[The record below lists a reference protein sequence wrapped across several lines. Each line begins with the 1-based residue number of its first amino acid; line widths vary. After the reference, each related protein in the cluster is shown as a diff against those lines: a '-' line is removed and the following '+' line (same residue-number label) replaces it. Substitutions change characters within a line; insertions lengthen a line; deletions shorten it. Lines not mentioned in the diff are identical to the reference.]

1 MKIVKIETKARVG
14 PLRVA
19 AYCRVSTLAEI
30 QEESYEI
37 QSEHYKELIEKN
49 PAWKL
54 VKIYADKKSGT
65 STHDRPGFLEMIEDA
80 EQKKID
86 LILVKSISR
95 FSRNIV
101 DCQRYIQ
108 RLTSLGCCV
117 YFEKEGIRSDD
128 PSCCLVLSLLS
139 AVAQEESHMI
149 SKNIRMGYQSRY
161 RRGEYPFGNNQ
172 VLGYKAV
179 DGKPVPN
186 EDAWII
192 RQIYNRFV
200 SGQSFRQISDELE
213 EMGVKT
219 PRGNTRFSGS
229 TIKNIL
235 TNEIYVGDRQL
246 YKSQPK
252 NYLTKQPDLN
262 CEYISR
268 YLMDDHEAIIDREI
282 WDKAQAMLQK
292 RARKKK
298 NRGTNKAVELK

>member
-1 MKIVKIETKARVG
+1 MKIVKIEKKAKMG
-14 PLRVA
+14 LLRVA

-37 QSEHYKELIEKN
+37 QREHYKHLIEKN
-49 PAWKL
+49 PDWVM
-54 VKIYADKKSGT
+54 VKIYSDKKSGT
-65 STHDRPGFLEMIEDA
+65 SANGRPGFLEMMETV

-86 LILVKSISR
+86 MILVKSISR

-101 DCQRYIQ
+101 DCQKHIQ

-128 PSCCLVLSLLS
+128 PSCSLVLSLLS
-139 AVAQEESHMI
+139 AVAQEESHLI

-179 DGKPVPN
+179 GGKPVPN
-186 EDAWII
+186 QDAWII
-192 RQIYNRFV
+192 RRIYNRFV
-200 SGQSFRQISDELE
+200 SGRSFRQISDELE

-219 PRGNTRFSGS
+219 PRGRIRFSGS
-229 TIKNIL
+229 TIKSIL

-246 YKSQPK
+246 YKSQPR
-252 NYLTKQPDLN
+252 NYLTKQPDMN
-262 CEYISR
+262 CEYTSR

-282 WDKAQAMLQK
+282 WDKAQVMLQK
-292 RARKKK
+292 KARKKK
-298 NRGTNKAVELK
+298 NGGTIELQ